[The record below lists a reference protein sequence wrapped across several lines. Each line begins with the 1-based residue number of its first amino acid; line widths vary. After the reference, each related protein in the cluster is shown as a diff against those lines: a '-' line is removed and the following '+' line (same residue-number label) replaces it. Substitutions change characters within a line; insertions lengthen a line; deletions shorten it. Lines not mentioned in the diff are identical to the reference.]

1 MQALPTRRSAPSAPV
16 LVLAFLVLVGQS
28 LGGSA
33 RAQGQ
38 PPAERPTEV
47 PAATPPGA
55 PPESAEA
62 ARFDILEFL
71 VEGNTVLPVIEIER
85 AVMPFLGEGRR
96 IEDVEAARKSLED
109 VYQRLGYQTVFVDV
123 PEQRISEG
131 QVRLRVLEGRV
142 ERLRVTGSR
151 YFSQGYI
158 RAAVPELAPGS
169 VPDFNA
175 VQGQLANL
183 NRAADR
189 QVTPVLRA
197 GRTPGTV
204 EVELAVKD
212 QRPLH
217 GEVELNNRSS
227 AFTSESRLYAGL
239 RWDNLW
245 QRQHSAGLSVQL
257 SPEASDEVKVLV
269 GNYLWRFDDSPEA
282 VALYAVR
289 SDSKVALVG
298 SSTVLGKATIAGARW
313 VRPITPSVSDPG
325 LFQSLTFGADYKRFD
340 QTNIAAASQ
349 AIDIL
354 GAIDYVPLSLA
365 YSATLAAPGRS
376 SQLGATMLTAPR
388 GLLGNRDEE
397 FQGRRVLARAGWTVL
412 RFDLAHEQALGPRF
426 SAWAKLEAQWVDV
439 PLISNEQFILGG
451 AESVRGYRE
460 AELAGDRGGRLS
472 IELRWWPWRLSPDE
486 LQQRARE
493 AAQAAAQKAA
503 PTAAPGSPNVA
514 AEPLE
519 PAGEGLWA
527 STQLYALL
535 DAGAIE
541 IVQSAGPQVARRW
554 IGGLGAG
561 LRWSARGWRA
571 QIEAARAL
579 NPGGSGLDGAIT
591 DKGDWRVHV
600 RLGLDF

>member
-1 MQALPTRRSAPSAPV
+1 MRSRPLSRPTWLARGSCLAGMLLFLAQAGAAAPTPSDPAASAPASQGDAP
-16 LVLAFLVLVGQS
+16 AS
-28 LGGSA
+28 
-33 RAQGQ
+33 
-38 PPAERPTEV
+38 P
-47 PAATPPGA
+47 
-55 PPESAEA
+55 
-62 ARFDILEFL
+62 RFDILEFI

-85 AVMPFLGEGRR
+85 AVLPYLGEQRR

-109 VYQRLGYQTVFVDV
+109 SYQRLGYQTVFVDV

-142 ERLRVTGSR
+142 ERLRVSGNR
-151 YFSQGYI
+151 YFSQGFI
-158 RAAVPELAPGS
+158 RNAVPGFAPGS

-175 VQGQLANL
+175 VQSQLGQL
-183 NRAADR
+183 NRSADR
-189 QVTPVLRA
+189 QVAPVLRP

-239 RWDNLW
+239 RWDNVW
-245 QRQHSAGLSVQL
+245 QRQHSLGLSVQL
-257 SPEASDEVKVLV
+257 SPEATDEVKVLV
-269 GNYLWRFDDSPEA
+269 ANYLWRFADRPDA
-282 VALYAVR
+282 LALYAVR

-298 SSTVLGKATIAGARW
+298 SSTVLGEATIAGARW
-313 VRPITPSVSDPG
+313 VHPVSGSVADPG
-325 LFQSLTFGADYKRFD
+325 LFQSLTFGADYKRFG
-340 QTNIAAASQ
+340 QTNIAAATQ

-354 GAIDYVPLSLA
+354 GEIDYVPLSLA
-365 YSATLAAPGRS
+365 YSATLAAPTRS
-376 SQLGATMLTAPR
+376 SQFGVTALTAPR

-412 RFDLAHEQALGPRF
+412 KFDVTHEQALGSRA
-426 SAWAKLEAQWVDV
+426 SVWGKAEAQWIDV

-460 AELAGDRGGRLS
+460 AELAGDRGGRFSL
-472 IELRWWPWRLSPDE
+472 ELRWWPWRLSPEE
-486 LQQRARE
+486 LQQRAKAAAE
-493 AAQAAAQKAA
+493 AAARRAT
-503 PTAAPGSPNVA
+503 PTAAPGSP
-514 AEPLE
+514 
-519 PAGEGLWA
+519 AGEAPSAEALDASTDGLWS

-535 DAGAIE
+535 DAGAVE
-541 IVQSAGPQVARRW
+541 TVQTAGPQVARRW

-571 QIEAARAL
+571 QLEAARAL
-579 NPGGSGLDGAIT
+579 NPGGSGLDGPIT